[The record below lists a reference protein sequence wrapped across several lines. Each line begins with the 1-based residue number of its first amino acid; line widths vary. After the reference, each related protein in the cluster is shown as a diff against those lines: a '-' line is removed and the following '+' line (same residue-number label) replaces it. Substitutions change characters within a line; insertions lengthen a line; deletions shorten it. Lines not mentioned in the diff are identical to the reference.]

1 MEDQSAGLICT
12 IYNDEEW
19 EKELPIMNLIIFEK
33 KRRHYFRSAIL
44 VRSKNRINEK
54 QQSGASMAWQNTSSS
69 RLSQRLTREPKHIYK
84 YKN

>member
-33 KRRHYFRSAIL
+33 KGDITL
-44 VRSKNRINEK
+44 EVRS
-54 QQSGASMAWQNTSSS
+54 W
-69 RLSQRLTREPKHIYK
+69 
-84 YKN
+84 